1 MDYATVGFCSTLIFF
16 RGSTM
21 KCPSCGNTQNS
32 TLECERCGII
42 FKKYRARQQ
51 RLAEEKLA
59 KETQSAKKKKSL
71 SSLAIGLIVGL
82 LVGGGAFFY
91 FGKGSDPVT
100 PSVDIA
106 GAPTEQQTASEKF
119 QNNADTGQKT
129 TSRAPRQQNRNSS
142 LEGLAAQLHESHPAT
157 TAIEKARNAT
167 VFIKT
172 SWGSGTGFFVSG
184 NGLIVTNKHVLQM
197 QEKDIKAL
205 NDNAEKGAKL
215 LAGEKKRIEYLKS
228 QVSRI
233 ADEGMRRQL
242 KEDIRTREQEYAK
255 YSALHQQLL
264 EQISTI
270 ETASPTDDVEVVL
283 IDGSTWPVSSVTI
296 SERHDLALI
305 SIDAYAS
312 PYLSTSRSPRDQGQ
326 KVYTVGNPHGLRH
339 TVTSG
344 VISGYRNYN
353 GEFYIQT
360 DAPINPGN
368 SGGPLVDEAG
378 KVLGVNTMI
387 IRDTEGIGFAIPMKS
402 VFEEFGNYISV
413 K

>member
-1 MDYATVGFCSTLIFF
+1 
-16 RGSTM
+16 M
-21 KCPSCGNTQNS
+21 KCPSCGNNQKS

-59 KETQSAKKKKSL
+59 SEEQNEKKKKSL
-71 SSLAIGLIVGL
+71 SSLAIGLMVGL

-91 FGKGSDPVT
+91 FGKSSETAV
-100 PSVDIA
+100 PSADVA
-106 GAPTEQQTASEKF
+106 GTFPEKKRVSEKIEKKVVTEQ
-119 QNNADTGQKT
+119 NAM
-129 TSRAPRQQNRNSS
+129 PRQQNRPAS
-142 LEGLAAQLHESHPAT
+142 LEGLAAQLHEKHPAT

-172 SWGSGTGFFVSG
+172 SWGSGTGFFVSN
-184 NGLIVTNKHVLQM
+184 NGLIITNKHVLQM
-197 QEKDIKAL
+197 QEKDINTL

-215 LAGEKKRIEYLKS
+215 LDSERKRIEYLKS

-233 ADEGMRRQL
+233 GDEGMRQQL
-242 KEDIRTREQEYAK
+242 KEDIRAREQEYAK

-264 EQISTI
+264 DQISTI
-270 ETASPTDDVEVVL
+270 ETASPTNDVEVIL
-283 IDGSTWPVSSVTI
+283 IDGSTWPVNSVTI

-305 SIDAYAS
+305 SIDAYSS
-312 PYLSTSRSPRDQGQ
+312 PYLSISRSQRDQGQ

-353 GEFYIQT
+353 GEFFIQT

>member
-1 MDYATVGFCSTLIFF
+1 
-16 RGSTM
+16 M
-21 KCPSCGNTQNS
+21 KCPSCGNNQKN

-42 FKKYRARQQ
+42 FEKYRARQQ
-51 RLAEEKLA
+51 RLAEVKLA
-59 KETQSAKKKKSL
+59 SEEQNEKKKKSL
-71 SSLAIGLIVGL
+71 SSLVIGLMVGL

-91 FGKGSDPVT
+91 FGKGSDTAVP
-100 PSVDIA
+100 PADF
-106 GAPTEQQTASEKF
+106 TEAFPQQQEVREKTQETVATGQESMPQVPQ
-119 QNNADTGQKT
+119 QNNRHT
-129 TSRAPRQQNRNSS
+129 S
-142 LEGLAAQLHESHPAT
+142 LEGLAAQLHEKHPAT

-172 SWGSGTGFFVSG
+172 SWGSGTGFFVSN
-184 NGLIVTNKHVLQM
+184 NGLIITNKHVLQM
-197 QEKDIKAL
+197 QEKDINAL

-215 LAGEKKRIEYLKS
+215 LDGERKRIEYLKS

-233 ADEGMRRQL
+233 GDERMRQQL
-242 KEDIRTREQEYAK
+242 KEDIRAREQEYAK

-264 EQISTI
+264 DQISTI
-270 ETASPTDDVEVVL
+270 ETASPTNDVEVIL

-305 SIDAYAS
+305 SIDAYSS
-312 PYLSTSRSPRDQGQ
+312 PYLSISRSQRDQGE

-353 GEFYIQT
+353 GEFFIQT